1 MKRLLVVL
9 CVLALLTILIVP
21 FVACTDEVLGSE
33 DVEDMV
39 GRTVSVT
46 PGSYER
52 VVCIG
57 AGALRLYSYIG
68 DVSKLAAV
76 EDIDNT
82 TAEGRPAMFDGV
94 ARPYQIAFKETF
106 DTLPSCGKG
115 GPQAQ
120 YAEDEKILSVN
131 PDIVISEYEDAE
143 KANTLQE
150 KLGIPVI
157 VVKYGYSGVFD
168 EKIAG
173 SLKLLGKIFDKEE
186 NAETLVNFI
195 NSQKEAIAQ
204 RVKDIDVASQKKVYI
219 CGLGQWGTTNE
230 LWTAQN
236 YAPFNV
242 AKINNVVT
250 DLTTN
255 GIQEITQE
263 KLVALSSDIDIIIF
277 DAAAVKNIKNRIA
290 GGGAGNMLETSKAWA
305 DGEVYLQMAYNAYYT
320 NVEIALINT
329 WYYGKVVY
337 PDLFSDIDIEAKTT
351 EITTA
356 FLGKDLNAAIK
367 AKPLSYGGYQKINT
381 ATIFA

>member
-157 VVKYGYSGVFD
+157 VVKYGYSGVFY

-250 DLTTN
+250 GLAKD
-255 GIQEITQE
+255 GIQAIEQE
-263 KLVALSSDIDIIIF
+263 NPYFPVAERLIRMLKFFDDIPDQWIPCNSILREFI
-277 DAAAVKNIKNRIA
+277 
-290 GGGAGNMLETSKAWA
+290 GGSCYA
-305 DGEVYLQMAYNAYYT
+305 DV
-320 NVEIALINT
+320 
-329 WYYGKVVY
+329 
-337 PDLFSDIDIEAKTT
+337 
-351 EITTA
+351 
-356 FLGKDLNAAIK
+356 
-367 AKPLSYGGYQKINT
+367 
-381 ATIFA
+381 